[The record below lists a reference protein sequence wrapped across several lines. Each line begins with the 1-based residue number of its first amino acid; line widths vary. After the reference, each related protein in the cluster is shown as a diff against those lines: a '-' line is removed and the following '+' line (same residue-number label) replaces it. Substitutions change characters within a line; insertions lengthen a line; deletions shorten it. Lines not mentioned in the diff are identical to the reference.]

1 MAANNFYLDY
11 NVTGTERKRLVQA
24 VSAYMGADAE
34 YLGAPTFSYKVDYFT
49 IDRNGVVSFDSRADS
64 GEIEGLIEALVNEG
78 FVSQGSNMGC
88 EEEEEAGPD
97 SETGLTV
104 QMPLEKVAAGNLTKL
119 LDAKGF
125 LIKKA
130 LGIDALPIEIGEE
143 RVSFPWF
150 KELPEPDAVQ
160 AYTHFIAALC
170 EMSRNQKRITTT
182 EKEVENEKYA
192 FRCFLLRL
200 GFIGAEYKTERK
212 ILLKNLSGSSAFK
225 SGKKKAETPKQEAPL
240 PNMDWNAENLE
251 DAVFIAALNAEVDA
265 EVTGGE
271 SDAVSE

>member
-1 MAANNFYLDY
+1 MAANDFYLDY
-11 NVTGTERKRLVQA
+11 NVTGAERKRLVQA
-24 VSAYMGADAE
+24 ISAYTGADAE
-34 YLGAPTFSYKVDYFT
+34 YLGAPTFSYRVDYFT
-49 IDRNGVVSFDSRADS
+49 IDRNGVVSFDSCTDS
-64 GEIEGLIEALVNEG
+64 GEIEGLIDTLVNEG
-78 FVSQGSNMGC
+78 FVSQGSNLGC
-88 EEEEEAGPD
+88 EEEEETEPD

-104 QMPLEKVAAGNLTKL
+104 QMPIEKVAAGNLTKL
-119 LDAKGF
+119 LDAKGS

-130 LGIDALPIEIGEE
+130 LGIDALPIEIGEN

-170 EMSRNQKRITTT
+170 EMSRNQKRVTVT
-182 EKEVENEKYA
+182 EREVENEKYA

-225 SGKKKAETPKQEAPL
+225 SGQK
-240 PNMDWNAENLE
+240 
-251 DAVFIAALNAEVDA
+251 
-265 EVTGGE
+265 GGAGDE
-271 SDAVSE
+271 ISE

>member
-11 NVTGTERKRLVQA
+11 NVTGAERKRLVQA
-24 VSAYMGADAE
+24 ISAYTGADAE
-34 YLGAPTFSYKVDYFT
+34 YLGAPTFSYRVDYFT
-49 IDRNGVVSFDSRADS
+49 IDRNGVVSFDSCIDS
-64 GEIEGLIEALVNEG
+64 GEIEGLIDTLVNEG

-104 QMPLEKVAAGNLTKL
+104 QMPIEKVAAGNLTKL
-119 LDAKGF
+119 LEAKGS

-170 EMSRNQKRITTT
+170 EMSRNQKRITAT
-182 EKEVENEKYA
+182 EKKVENEKYA

-200 GFIGAEYKTERK
+200 GFIGAEYKTDRK

-225 SGKKKAETPKQEAPL
+225 SGQK
-240 PNMDWNAENLE
+240 
-251 DAVFIAALNAEVDA
+251 
-265 EVTGGE
+265 GGAGDE
-271 SDAVSE
+271 ISE